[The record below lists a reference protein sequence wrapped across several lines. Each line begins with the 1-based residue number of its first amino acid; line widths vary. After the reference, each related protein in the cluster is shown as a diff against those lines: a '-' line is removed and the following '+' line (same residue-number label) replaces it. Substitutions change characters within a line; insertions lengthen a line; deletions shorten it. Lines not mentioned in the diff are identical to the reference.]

1 MMTDET
7 DDKLTI
13 HIHATPERLEGMSNR
28 TLRLLQKSPEAMYDY
43 VAHFMVDEN
52 GDYLDYEEAI
62 DILDDL
68 TLADMK
74 EAGAAVEQAIREAA
88 APKSSGRKSTN
99 RHATK

>member
-1 MMTDET
+1 MTEEI
-7 DDKLTI
+7 DDKVTI
-13 HIHATPERLEGMSNR
+13 RVHATPERLEGMSNR

-43 VAHFMVDEN
+43 VAHFMVDDN
-52 GDYLDYEEAI
+52 GDYLDYDAAI
-62 DILDDL
+62 DILDVL

-99 RHATK
+99 RRGTK